1 MEEVIEKNNKAYE
14 QLEKENSEI
23 VEELQQWIA
32 DGDQR
37 NKTLEEVLE
46 KTNEENCRLLI
57 QISAMKKEMKA
68 LESKKVGLQSELAM
82 KRADVK
88 YLKNKVCYGEREL
101 RNLKRD
107 LQKEQRNVE
116 RTFAQG
122 SRTLAVTQQL
132 KDQFSSSIKEY
143 IRIIS
148 EKDRPFNELEK
159 DNLMLFIIFLHV
171 L

>member
-1 MEEVIEKNNKAYE
+1 
-14 QLEKENSEI
+14 
-23 VEELQQWIA
+23 
-32 DGDQR
+32 
-37 NKTLEEVLE
+37 
-46 KTNEENCRLLI
+46 
-57 QISAMKKEMKA
+57 
-68 LESKKVGLQSELAM
+68 M

-122 SRTLAVTQQL
+122 SRTLTVTQQL
-132 KDQFSSSIKEY
+132 KDQFTSSIKEY

-148 EKDRPFNELEK
+148 KKDRAFNELEK